1 MGSLSA
7 MEDLRVGDVR
17 TPPTDPGSV
26 REAELV
32 RGPAYGGMLSPA
44 VPAFGLWTLELLL
57 SARSA
62 LCRSGAVSAN
72 CT

>member
-26 REAELV
+26 READLV

-44 VPAFGLWTLELLL
+44 VPAH
-57 SARSA
+57 AA
-62 LCRSGAVSAN
+62 L
-72 CT
+72 